1 MTHRVL
7 HVYNKDLDTLLS
19 PILRSPETEAVG
31 NLALTETY
39 DFLDSITDLC
49 TLGIVRLYSVKV
61 KGDLYEFAAPPK
73 KEESESLELPKEIES
88 KETKSLETPAEE
100 KKDEKKKVNKN
111 VKKK

>member
-1 MTHRVL
+1 MNKLVLWIFFNRYLDPNLRAIWKQILNFVFTTHFISQTD
-7 HVYNKDLDTLLS
+7 HFTNTLSLFFKININS
-19 PILRSPETEAVG
+19 
-31 NLALTETY
+31 
-39 DFLDSITDLC
+39 
-49 TLGIVRLYSVKV
+49 
-61 KGDLYEFAAPPK
+61 PPK